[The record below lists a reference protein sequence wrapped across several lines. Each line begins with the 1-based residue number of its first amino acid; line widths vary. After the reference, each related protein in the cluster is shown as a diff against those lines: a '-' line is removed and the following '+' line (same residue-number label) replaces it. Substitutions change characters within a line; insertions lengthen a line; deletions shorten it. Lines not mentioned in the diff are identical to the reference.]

1 LQAANGQQLRDRGGR
16 KALQASTFAQR
27 QLCKIREQVRLGVAL
42 DNATS
47 GVFVR
52 FEVLGFAGV
61 AVRWVEALQS
71 VSGKGEAAAL
81 DLLQGET
88 GAQMGF
94 VSVTAASD
102 SRLRLNRRPGLD
114 ERGRS
119 RLCERPLR
127 LSGGAPTTPVPG
139 RTRVARPCKNAAAT
153 SVAPGIIAGRCPRPR
168 LSSRSVPESAVCLDR
183 ATSSAARLKVIGRTR
198 GAGAP
203 ALVRVGAASSTEGG
217 GRA

>member
-81 DLLQGET
+81 DLLRARSVSSVRASLALERRSTHYAGSRSHQGRT
-88 GAQMGF
+88 PMQ
-94 VSVTAASD
+94 
-102 SRLRLNRRPGLD
+102 
-114 ERGRS
+114 ERGGDLSRS
-119 RLCERPLR
+119 RDHPRT
-127 LSGGAPTTPVPG
+127 LSQTTSQLEK
-139 RTRVARPCKNAAAT
+139 C
-153 SVAPGIIAGRCPRPR
+153 
-168 LSSRSVPESAVCLDR
+168 PESAVCLDR
-183 ATSSAARLKVIGRTR
+183 ATSSAARLIIRRAR
-198 GAGAP
+198 GTGAS
-203 ALVRVGAASSTEGG
+203 ALVKVGAASSTEGG

>member
-1 LQAANGQQLRDRGGR
+1 MPPPGGVVQLVRTPACHAGGRGFESRRSRLAACPANEIFCCLCRRRRRDCRQQTGSNFAIEADR

-81 DLLQGET
+81 DLLRARSVSSVRASLALERRSTHYAGSRSHQGRT
-88 GAQMGF
+88 PMQ
-94 VSVTAASD
+94 
-102 SRLRLNRRPGLD
+102 
-114 ERGRS
+114 ERGGDLSRS
-119 RLCERPLR
+119 RDHPRT
-127 LSGGAPTTPVPG
+127 LSQTTSQLE
-139 RTRVARPCKNAAAT
+139 K
-153 SVAPGIIAGRCPRPR
+153 CP
-168 LSSRSVPESAVCLDR
+168 
-183 ATSSAARLKVIGRTR
+183 
-198 GAGAP
+198 
-203 ALVRVGAASSTEGG
+203 
-217 GRA
+217 